1 MAPNKISSHQQ
12 KPNTR
17 MKMVGFSNLWVC
29 TFRIFKNLLVQVFS
43 KIKPNYNTKPLYKI
57 TYLQGGHVSQD

>member
-1 MAPNKISSHQQ
+1 
-12 KPNTR
+12 